1 MTSSKLTIG
10 VVYPS
15 VLGTYGDGGNALVLQ
30 RRATLRGID
39 AEVVPIEL
47 GAPIPRSL
55 DIYTMGGGE
64 DKAQA
69 IAAEHLAKDNGLAA
83 AVDRGAPVLAICA
96 SMQLLGNL
104 YTDASGAE
112 IPGLGLLDITTAPR
126 GSRAIGEL
134 VTIPLLEGLT
144 EPLTGFENHGG
155 ATCLGQEAGPLGRV
169 LAGVGNG
176 CLENVQDQQALEGAV
191 QGSIIGTYLHGPVL
205 ARNPQLAD
213 LLLGEIVGDLEPLE
227 VASVERLRRERLEA
241 VSLAEFLQAEE
252 EPRNT

>member
-69 IAAEHLAKDNGLAA
+69 IAAEHLAKDSGLAA